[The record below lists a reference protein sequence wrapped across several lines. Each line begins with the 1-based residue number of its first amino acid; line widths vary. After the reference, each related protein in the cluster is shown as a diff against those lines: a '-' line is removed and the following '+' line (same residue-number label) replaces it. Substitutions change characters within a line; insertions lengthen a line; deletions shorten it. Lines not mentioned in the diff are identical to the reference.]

1 MFKTLR
7 VGILLF
13 ILANVAIGAW
23 LTKKRSTSWQQPLR
37 VVIYPINAD
46 GSRISEDY
54 IAGLNHEHWQ
64 PVEVF
69 VANQAQAFGLAQPLP
84 VQVRL
89 GPTVHSLPP
98 APPRQGNALQI
109 AWWSLQLRYWSWRN
123 DAVPGAK
130 PDVRLFAL
138 YHDPATTPRVAHS
151 LGLQQGLIGVVNL
164 YADRAMAG
172 SNQVVLTHELLHTVG
187 ARDKYHPEDN
197 LPLFPDG
204 YANPDSEPRYPQQYA
219 EIMAGRKAVSQSEAA
234 MPRGLAECVIGTA
247 TAREINWLK

>member
-54 IAGLNHEHWQ
+54 IAALNHEHWQ
-64 PVEVF
+64 PVEMF
-69 VANQAQAFGLAQPLP
+69 IANQAQAFGVNQPLP

-89 GPTVHSLPP
+89 GPQVRSLPP
-98 APPRQGNALQI
+98 LPPVNGNALQI
-109 AWWSLQLRYWSWRN
+109 ALWSLQLRYWSWRH

-151 LGLQQGLIGVVNL
+151 LGLQQGLIGVANL
-164 YADRAMAG
+164 YADRALAG

-187 ARDKYHPEDN
+187 ARDKYQPQDN
-197 LPLFPDG
+197 LPQFPDG
-204 YANPDSEPRYPQQYA
+204 YAEPDRVPLYPQQYA
-219 EIMAGRKAVSQSEAA
+219 EIMAGRIARGKTEVA
-234 MPRGLAECVIGTA
+234 MPRGLAECVIGSA